1 MKKTI
6 LPFIALFL
14 SFGLSAQTSHTVNS
28 GNFYYT
34 PGVLTINVGDDV
46 TWVNDGGFH
55 NVNFDVNAITG
66 ASYGNPES
74 FISAPTS
81 DAVLYNHVFT
91 IEGTYNYDCSVGQ
104 HAVNGMTGKVIVV
117 PTASLP
123 ESPQEI
129 LDNSFTVYFKSNS
142 NELVLDFESTQN
154 ISSGEVFIYTLDGK
168 EVYGQNILVSNGENN
183 INIDMKN
190 LLEQGTYIVAM
201 TLGNTSA
208 SKTIRIQ

>member
-6 LPFIALFL
+6 LPFIALFI

-55 NVNFDVNAITG
+55 NVNFDVNTITG

-104 HAVNGMTGKVIVV
+104 HAANGMIGTVV
-117 PTASLP
+117 VESTASIP
-123 ESPQEI
+123 ESAQEI
-129 LDNSFTVYFKSNS
+129 LDNSFSAYFKSNTE
-142 NELVLDFESTQN
+142 ELVISFNTIQNSTN
-154 ISSGEVFIYTLDGK
+154 AMLFIYTLDGK
-168 EVYGQNILVSNGENN
+168 EMFNENITVSNGENTLN
-183 INIDMKN
+183 IKN
-190 LLEQGTYIVAM
+190 TLEQGTYIVAM
-201 TLGNTSA
+201 TIGNASA
-208 SKTIRIQ
+208 SKAIRIQ

>member
-74 FISAPTS
+74 FISSPTS

-104 HAVNGMTGKVIVV
+104 HAANGMIGTVV
-117 PTASLP
+117 VESTASIP
-123 ESPQEI
+123 ESAQEI
-129 LDNSFTVYFKSNS
+129 LDNSFSAYFKSNTE
-142 NELVLDFESTQN
+142 ELVISFNTIQNST
-154 ISSGEVFIYTLDGK
+154 SAALFIYTLDGK
-168 EVYGQNILVSNGENN
+168 EMFNENIMVSNGENTLN
-183 INIDMKN
+183 IKN
-190 LLEQGTYIVAM
+190 AMEQGTYIIAM
-201 TLGNTSA
+201 TIGNASA
-208 SKTIRIQ
+208 SKAIRVQ

>member
-6 LPFIALFL
+6 LPFIALFI

-55 NVNFDVNAITG
+55 NVNFDVNTITG

-104 HAVNGMTGKVIVV
+104 HAANGMIGTVV
-117 PTASLP
+117 VESTASIP
-123 ESPQEI
+123 ESAQEI
-129 LDNSFTVYFKSNS
+129 LDNSFSAYFKSNTE
-142 NELVLDFESTQN
+142 ELVISFNTIQNST
-154 ISSGEVFIYTLDGK
+154 SATLFIYTLDGK
-168 EVYGQNILVSNGENN
+168 EMFNENIMVSNGENTLN
-183 INIDMKN
+183 IKN
-190 LLEQGTYIVAM
+190 TMEQGTYIVAM
-201 TLGNTSA
+201 TIGNASA
-208 SKTIRIQ
+208 SKAIRVQ